1 MSRDS
6 RDPVTISDDW
16 TRNWQA
22 SIAVKITAFV
32 LWVIIAVVLLVATW
46 LLGNLHDRLEARYA
60 AQADRLAY
68 CVGLALAEA
77 GGGQPV
83 TLQARLRDCAG
94 QSEFRSV
101 RVRVGDL
108 DVTLGG
114 NDGAAGQTLRRELPL
129 LLPAQSVSLEMTHPD
144 LDAEVRTQRGRVVM
158 GVFLVLLLFGL
169 FLTWAIRT
177 MVHRPLAQLVNAT
190 RAVSQGYADVRLDGS
205 RQDEFGHLSRF
216 FNAML
221 DRLMA
226 QQRDLRRAADQA
238 QSASRA
244 KSAFLANM
252 SHELRTPLNAIIGYS
267 EMLQEDAERIGA
279 QSCVDDLK
287 KIHAAGRHL
296 LTLINDVLDLS
307 RIEAGKAEV
316 SQGLFSLPALIEEV
330 RDTVAPL
337 IAEGGNRFE
346 LDIADA
352 PERMLQDAVKVK
364 QILINLLSNAAR
376 CTRKGEVRLAVREE
390 EWHNRPWVEFEV
402 IDTGCG
408 IAPEHL
414 PRLFE
419 EFSRI
424 PSSCGGNS
432 GGTGLGLAITRRH
445 VELLGGE
452 IGVDSEPGRGSRFRV
467 RLPREYQGI
476 ELGSLPLSPAAERPS
491 GTANRSVLVVEED
504 AFLRDLFRRYLVA
517 EGYEVKTAGTLE
529 KALRVAERLHPDVL
543 LVDPDMDKGR
553 GLRLLDALAE
563 RRDLARI
570 PVILI
575 TGSGHWLKQP
585 PAGVNGVLAKP
596 LDRTRLA
603 EAVGLA
609 LERRSS
615 GRRVLIVDDNPAT
628 RELLRRTLE
637 EEGAEVQEAED
648 GETALELLA
657 TAPPDLLLLDLVLP
671 GLNGFELLD
680 RLTGEARVPGM
691 RTVVMTA
698 MTLDSREAE
707 QLTARVDQIIEK
719 GVDLR
724 GRVAELARRY
734 LAEAA

>member
-1 MSRDS
+1 MMQDS
-6 RDPVTISDDW
+6 REPVTISDDW

-32 LWVIIAVVLLVATW
+32 LWVIIVVVLLVATW
-46 LLGNLHDRLEARYA
+46 LLGDLHDRLAARYA

-77 GGGQPV
+77 GGDRPMD
-83 TLQARLRDCAG
+83 LQGRLRDCAAQG
-94 QSEFRSV
+94 EFRSV
-101 RVRVGDL
+101 RLRLGELELAVGDAE
-108 DVTLGG
+108 
-114 NDGAAGQTLRRELPL
+114 AAAQTLRRELPL
-129 LLPAQSVSLEMTHPD
+129 LLPAHSVSLEMTHPD
-144 LDAEVRTQRGRVVM
+144 LDAEVRTWRGRVVM
-158 GVFLVLLLFGL
+158 GVFLLLLAFGL

-177 MVHRPLAQLVNAT
+177 MLHRPLAQLVNAT
-190 RAVSQGYADVRLDGS
+190 RAVSQGYVDVRLDGS

-279 QSCVDDLK
+279 QACVDDLK

-316 SQGLFSLPALIEEV
+316 SQGLFSLPALVEEV

-337 IAEGGNRFE
+337 IEEGGNRFE
-346 LDIADA
+346 LDLEDA
-352 PERMLQDAVKVK
+352 PGRMLQDATKVK

-376 CTRKGEVRLAVREE
+376 CTRGGEVRLLVREE

-402 IDTGCG
+402 VDTGCG

-414 PRLFE
+414 PHLFE
-419 EFSRI
+419 EFARI
-424 PSSCGGNS
+424 PSPCGRGS
-432 GGTGLGLAITRRH
+432 GGSGLGLAITRRH

-452 IGVDSEPGRGSRFRV
+452 IGVESEPGRGSRFRV
-467 RLPREYQGI
+467 RLPREYEGV
-476 ELGSLPLSPAAERPS
+476 ELGGLRPLPAAGAVAGGAR
-491 GTANRSVLVVEED
+491 RSVLLVEED

-517 EGYEVKTAGTLE
+517 EGYEVRTAGTLE
-529 KALRVAERLHPDVL
+529 KALRVAERLHPEVL

-553 GLRLLDALAE
+553 GMRLVESLAE
-563 RRDLARI
+563 RRDLARM

-575 TGSGHWLKQP
+575 TGSGRWLAQP
-585 PAGVNGVLAKP
+585 PAGVKGVLAKP
-596 LDRTRLA
+596 LDRARLA
-603 EAVGLA
+603 QAVGLA
-609 LERRSS
+609 LERRSR

-637 EEGAEVQEAED
+637 DEGAEVQEAED
-648 GETALELLA
+648 GETALEMLA

-671 GLNGFELLD
+671 GLNGFELLE
-680 RLTGEARVPGM
+680 RMSGEGAAAGM

-698 MTLDSREAE
+698 MTLEGREAE
-707 QLTARVDQIIEK
+707 RLAARVDQVIEK

-724 GRVAELARRY
+724 ARVAALARRY